1 MFFELAGASGAICQ
15 PIISEVAPMRSKRSI
30 QNAVLQSLLAL
41 PLLFAASCSKNLIDQ
56 LPEFFLFDAI
66 NPPLYSVSGVV
77 NGLTLNGL
85 VLANNSDTVTLNAPA
100 SDFMFPVRLRT
111 DSSYNVVITTHPRD
125 GSGSQLCEVVGG
137 SGMIG
142 NGDVSGINVN
152 CADAATVKVTV
163 PAAGLLGTGLVLL
176 NNGGDPLTI
185 NGPISGSTDF
195 AFRTPLVATSPGYSV
210 TVSSHPINPYQTCNV
225 TGGTGTY
232 GGSYPGVVPGIS
244 ASCVTN
250 RYNIRANV
258 TGLASG
264 TLVLT
269 SAYPTYPAEA
279 GPPAYPATM
288 AGTETLNITTT
299 GVSAPFATKIRSG
312 DTFTV
317 GIQTQPTGH
326 SCTIGMPTG
335 TVTSADISV
344 PVNCAPNSYFIKGNV
359 IGLAGSN
366 LRIAVTGGASQT
378 INVSGATFSS
388 TGIPYGTSYNLRILN
403 PTNPWQ
409 TCAFTDAGTTGGAI
423 GSSGATDAMGLVWN
437 NQITGGSMNLAGDI
451 TGVEITCTTNSF
463 TVSGTITGYTAGSY
477 SQDMVVQLNG
487 DPASNQTI
495 AAPSSGSTTTFSF
508 PALYA
513 VNSGSTYNVAVVTNP
528 IQAAGNTLFCAVSG
542 NGTMQG
548 ANVTGVS
555 ISCSPAAAINVT
567 VTGFGVSPAS
577 NFTLDP
583 DGAGAYPATTV
594 NGNGVYSFFVGNG
607 QSYNFNTPTPPN
619 QSCSWVTASSGTMG
633 ATSVALALDCTPM
646 ITSTSV
652 NADAGT
658 LEFDKG
664 TGPFTITFNKNIN
677 LPVSS
682 NSSTSC
688 ASQAIQI
695 SMVNAGGASVIPVN
709 NNFTSCLPVS
719 LSVSNN
725 VLTVTPNAAYMWY
738 EATYKIRIRNSAVT
752 DTGGKEMAYTAAS
765 SCDPVQCYESATGFN
780 TGGLVRKYD
789 VIGGAYNADTSR
801 SGINLVG
808 GTSTTTGVD
817 GDGSGAMSFGVNGTL
832 NSPSTGLP
840 LGASERTMCGWIQPY
855 TLAAPQIVLSYGSFA
870 DGFGINILDT
880 GVNAGVPSNPYVASG
895 QRLPLYT
902 WSHLCLRANSTT
914 ITLFLNGK
922 SIGTVAAGALNTA
935 NGNLYAGTNTSW
947 ALGPAQGVAM
957 DGVRIYNASL
967 PDRQIR
973 YLATQVPTG
982 LIARYAL
989 DSADGTDDE
998 WWDSSGWDQPL
1009 TASGGG
1015 AVPATDRFG
1024 IAASAYGFMRASS
1037 QFLSAPNSAVHNPGG
1052 TMTVM
1057 AWVKP
1062 TTLPGFGD
1070 FFTIVSTQTAD
1081 DKGFSLELYNIAGN
1095 MVLYLW
1101 GNGSTDAISV
1111 PFSMPV
1117 NVYTHVAATIS
1128 GGTTRFY
1135 VDGNEISSTGT
1146 LTTITPGT
1154 GLLYI
1159 GRRVDGYYMN
1169 GGIDE
1174 VRLYN
1179 RALSL
1184 AEIQAMVQQ
1193 PNKKIFVTVDAY
1205 TGNLGGIAG
1214 ADAICN
1220 ADTTRPDYSKLYKA
1234 LLADNSNRF
1243 PCLFGTVCANPTR
1256 LSSRDWSLQPFV
1268 TYVRPDNQPI
1278 MKTNAAGIYPFG
1290 VLSNPIGAGTQ
1301 TTWTGLFIGSGY
1313 WEQLDSLDERCQN
1326 WTDGSAVQSSAWGAT
1341 NATDAT
1347 SMSQNYSNNS
1357 SCDQPKHLYC
1367 VEQ

>member
-1 MFFELAGASGAICQ
+1 
-15 PIISEVAPMRSKRSI
+15 MRNKRSI
-30 QNAVLQSLLAL
+30 QNTVLQSLLAL
-41 PLLFAASCSKNLIDQ
+41 PLLFAFSCSKNLTDQ
-56 LPEFFLFDAI
+56 LPEIFLFDAI

-77 NGLTLNGL
+77 SGLTLNGL
-85 VLANNSDTVTLNAPA
+85 TLGNNSDSLTLNAPA
-100 SDFMFPVRLRT
+100 SDFVFPIRLRT
-111 DSSYNVVITTHPRD
+111 DSSYNVVVLAHPI
-125 GSGSQLCEVVGG
+125 GSGGSQLCEVVGG

-152 CADAATVKVTV
+152 CADAATVKVNV

-185 NGPISGSTDF
+185 NGPIAASTDF

-225 TGGTGTY
+225 TGGTGSY
-232 GGSYPGVVPGIS
+232 GGSYPGIVPGIS
-244 ASCVTN
+244 TFCVTN

-258 TGLASG
+258 TGLATG

-279 GPPAYPATM
+279 GPPAYPATT
-288 AGTETLNITTT
+288 AGTETLSITTS
-299 GVSAPFATKIRSG
+299 GVSAPFATKIRSH

-317 GIQTQPTGH
+317 GIQTQPSGL
-326 SCTIGMPTG
+326 SCTVGMPTG

-344 PVNCAPNSYFIKGNV
+344 PVNCAPNSYFIQGNV

-388 TGIPYGTSYNLRILN
+388 TGIPYGTAYTLRILN

-409 TCAFTDAGTTGGAI
+409 TCAFTDEGTTGGTI
-423 GSSGATDAMGLVWN
+423 GSSGATDAMGLAWN
-437 NQITGGSMNLAGDI
+437 DQITGGSMNLAGHI

-477 SQDMVVQLNG
+477 SQGMVVQLNG
-487 DPASNQTI
+487 NSSSNQTI

-528 IQAAGNTLFCAVSG
+528 IQTVGNTLFCAVSG

-555 ISCSPAAAINVT
+555 ISCTPAPAINVT
-567 VTGFGVSPAS
+567 VTGFGVTPAG

-594 NGNGVYSFFVGNG
+594 NGNGVYSFFVANG

-619 QSCSWVTASSGTMG
+619 QSCSWTTASSGTMG
-633 ATSVALALDCTPM
+633 TTNVALALDCTPM

-695 SMVNAGGASVIPVN
+695 SMVNTGGASVIPVN
-709 NNFTSCLPVS
+709 NNFTSCVPVS
-719 LSVSNN
+719 LSLSGN
-725 VLTVTPNAAYMWY
+725 VLTVTPNANYMWY
-738 EATYKIRIRNSAVT
+738 EATYKIRIRNSSVT
-752 DTGGKEMAYTAAS
+752 DTGGKSMAYATS
-765 SCDPVQCYESATGFN
+765 GSCTPVGCYESVTGFN
-780 TGGLVRKYD
+780 TGGLVRLYET
-789 VIGGAYNADTSR
+789 VGGSYNTDRSR
-801 SGINLVG
+801 SGMNLSG

-817 GDGSGAMSFGVNGTL
+817 GDGSGAMSFGVNDTL
-832 NSPSTGLP
+832 NAPSTGLP

-870 DGFGINILDT
+870 DGFAINILDT

-895 QRLPLYT
+895 QRLSLYT

-967 PDRQIR
+967 PERQIR

-982 LIARYAL
+982 LIARYDLAG
-989 DSADGTDDE
+989 DATDV
-998 WWDSSGWDQPL
+998 SGFDNDL
-1009 TASGGG
+1009 GG
-1015 AVPATDRFG
+1015 AATLAAGRFG
-1024 IAASAYGFMRASS
+1024 VPGTAYTFSNQS
-1037 QFLSAPNSAVHNPGG
+1037 LSGSESHYPTG
-1052 TMTVM
+1052 TQPVSICVW
-1057 AWVKP
+1057 ARP
-1062 TTLPGFGD
+1062 TTLSNDVNTWDTLFDYGSGGSKFYFGFKQHKQTVYNSGID
-1070 FFTIVSTQTAD
+1070 LLEATWPLNFTVQTSSFNHYCAV
-1081 DKGFSLELYNIAGN
+1081 Y
-1095 MVLYLW
+1095 
-1101 GNGSTDAISV
+1101 NGSTVTSYLNGSV
-1111 PFSMPV
+1111 
-1117 NVYTHVAATIS
+1117 TAVAAGVSITSLHGSLRIGQNLL
-1128 GGTTRFY
+1128 GGMPF
-1135 VDGNEISSTGT
+1135 DGI
-1146 LTTITPGT
+1146 
-1154 GLLYI
+1154 
-1159 GRRVDGYYMN
+1159 
-1169 GGIDE
+1169 IDD
-1174 VRLYN
+1174 VSVYN

-1184 AEIQAMVQQ
+1184 AEIRALVQQ
-1193 PNKKIFVTVDAY
+1193 PNKRIFVTDNTY
-1205 TGNLGGIAG
+1205 TGNLGGISG
-1214 ADAICN
+1214 ADAKCN
-1220 ADTTRPDYSKLYKA
+1220 NALDGEHPGTGTFKA
-1234 LLADNSNRF
+1234 LIADGSNRS
-1243 PCLFGTVCANPTR
+1243 PCLYGTYGSQCTSNDITKSKDWPMRPFTTYLRAGNLPVFTTNNAGVFLFG
-1256 LSSRDWSLQPFV
+1256 SL
-1268 TYVRPDNQPI
+1268 T
-1278 MKTNAAGIYPFG
+1278 
-1290 VLSNPIGAGTQ
+1290 NPIGSGQ
-1301 TTWTGLFIGSGY
+1301 TWTGLYIKPGN
-1313 WEQLDSLDERCQN
+1313 WEELNSQTQRCN
-1326 WTDGSAVQSSAWGAT
+1326 DWTDSAALSSSAWGDAT
-1341 NATDAT
+1341 ATDQT
-1347 SMSQNYSNNS
+1347 SMSQNS
-1357 SCDQPKHLYC
+1357 SFSSTCDQLKSLYC

>member
-1 MFFELAGASGAICQ
+1 
-15 PIISEVAPMRSKRSI
+15 MRNKRSI
-30 QNAVLQSLLAL
+30 QNTVLQSLLAL
-41 PLLFAASCSKNLIDQ
+41 PLLFAFSCSKNLTDQ

-66 NPPLYSVSGVV
+66 NPPLYSVSGAVSGLAM
-77 NGLTLNGL
+77 NGLILSNNG
-85 VLANNSDTVTLNAPA
+85 DTVTLDAPA
-100 SDFMFPVRLRT
+100 SDFVFPRRLRT
-111 DSSYNVVITTHPRD
+111 DTVYNVAISKHPGD
-125 GSGSQLCEVVGG
+125 VTQSQLCTVVGG
-137 SGMIG
+137 NGSIG
-142 NGDVSGINVN
+142 NGDVGGVQVN
-152 CADAATVKVTV
+152 CANAATIKVSV
-163 PAAGLLGTGLVLL
+163 PAGGLQGTGLILL

-185 NGPISGSTDF
+185 NGPIASATDF
-195 AFRTPLVATSPGYSV
+195 AFKTPLIATSNNYDV
-210 TVSSHPINPYQTCNV
+210 TVGTQPINPHQTCSV
-225 TGGTGTY
+225 TGGTDTY
-232 GGSYPGVVPGIS
+232 LGGYPDFVPGIS
-244 ASCVTN
+244 VDCVTN
-250 RYNIRANV
+250 RYSISVNV
-258 TGLASG
+258 TGLVSG
-264 TLVLT
+264 NTLVL
-269 SAYPTYPAEA
+269 SNAFPTYPAET
-279 GPPAYPATM
+279 GLESYPATS
-288 AGTETLNITTT
+288 AGSETLSVTTN
-299 GVSAPFATKIRSG
+299 GVSSPFATKIRSG
-312 DTFTV
+312 ETYAIAID
-317 GIQTQPTGH
+317 TQPSGQT
-326 SCTIGMPTG
+326 CVIGAPTG
-335 TVTSADISV
+335 NVTSANIVV
-344 PVNCAPNSYFIKGNV
+344 PVNCTKNSYFIQGTV
-359 IGLAGSN
+359 TGLAGSN
-366 LRIAVTGGASQT
+366 LRIAVTGGNSQT
-378 INVSGATFSS
+378 INVSGAAFTS
-388 TGIPYGTSYNLRILN
+388 TAIPYGTTYTLRILN
-403 PTNPWQ
+403 PTNLWQ
-409 TCAFTDAGTTGGAI
+409 TCSFIDEGDTGGAI
-423 GSSGATDAMGLVWN
+423 DSSGAVDAMGMVWN
-437 NQITGGSMNLAGDI
+437 DRISGGSMNLAGNI
-451 TGVEITCTTNSF
+451 TGIEIECVTNSF
-463 TVSGTITGYTAGSY
+463 TIGGKIIGYPAGSY
-477 SQDMVVQLNG
+477 TQDIVLQLNG
-487 DPASNQTI
+487 DPASNMTI
-495 AAPSSGSTTTFSF
+495 PAPASGSSVNFVF

-513 VNSGSTYNVAVVTNP
+513 VNSGSAYNVSVITNP
-528 IQAAGNTLFCAVSG
+528 QKLTGSTLKCAVSG
-542 NGTMQG
+542 NGTVAG
-548 ANVTGVS
+548 ANVTGVTV
-555 ISCSPAAAINVT
+555 SCTPAPAINVT

-594 NGNGVYSFFVGNG
+594 NANGVYSFFVANG
-607 QSYNFNTPTPPN
+607 QSYYFNTPTPPN
-619 QSCSWVTASSGTMG
+619 QSCSWTTASSGTMG
-633 ATSVALALDCTPM
+633 TTNVALALDCTPM

-709 NNFTSCLPVS
+709 NNFTSCVPVS
-719 LSVSNN
+719 LSVSGN

-738 EATYKIRIRNSAVT
+738 EATYKIRIRNSSVT
-752 DTGGKEMAYTAAS
+752 DTGGKSMAYATS
-765 SCDPVQCYESATGFN
+765 GSCTPVGCYESATGFN
-780 TGGLVRKYD
+780 TGGLVRLYET
-789 VIGGAYNADTSR
+789 VSGSYNTDRSR
-801 SGINLVG
+801 SGMNLSG

-1062 TTLPGFGD
+1062 ATLPGSGEIYTVVSNRSGD
-1070 FFTIVSTQTAD
+1070 D
-1081 DKGFSLELYNIAGN
+1081 GFAFELYNTAGSQT
-1095 MVLYLW
+1095 LYLW
-1101 GNGSTDAISV
+1101 GDGGDGATSAA
-1111 PFSMPV
+1111 FSLPV
-1117 NVYTHVAATIS
+1117 GVYTHVAATFS

-1135 VDGNEISSTGT
+1135 VDGNEISSTVA
-1146 LTTITPGT
+1146 LNVIIPGN

-1159 GRRVDGYYMN
+1159 GRRDDGHYMN
-1169 GGIDE
+1169 GEIDE

-1193 PNKKIFVTVDAY
+1193 PNKKIFVTVNAY

>member
-1 MFFELAGASGAICQ
+1 
-15 PIISEVAPMRSKRSI
+15 MRNKRSLQI
-30 QNAVLQSLLAL
+30 TVLQSLLAL
-41 PLLFAASCSKNLIDQ
+41 PLLFAFSCSKNLTDQ

-66 NPPLYSVSGVV
+66 NPPLYSVSGAV
-77 NGLTLNGL
+77 NGLAMNGL
-85 VLANNSDTVTLNAPA
+85 ILTNNGDTVTLDAPA
-100 SDFMFPVRLRT
+100 SDFVFPRRLRT
-111 DSSYNVVITTHPRD
+111 DTAYNVSISRHPGD
-125 GSGSQLCEVVGG
+125 LAQSQLCTVVGG
-137 SGMIG
+137 NGSIG
-142 NGDVSGINVN
+142 NGDVGGVQVN
-152 CADAATVKVTV
+152 CANAATMKVSV
-163 PAAGLLGTGLVLL
+163 PAGGLQGTGLILL

-185 NGPISGSTDF
+185 NGPIASATDF
-195 AFRTPLVATSPGYSV
+195 AFKTPLIATSNSYDV
-210 TVSSHPINPYQTCNV
+210 TVGTQPINPHQTCSV
-225 TGGTGTY
+225 TGGTDTY
-232 GGSYPGVVPGIS
+232 LGGYPDTVPGIS
-244 ASCVTN
+244 VDCVTN
-250 RYNIRANV
+250 RYSISVNV
-258 TGLASG
+258 TGLVSG
-264 TLVLT
+264 NTLVL
-269 SAYPTYPAEA
+269 SNAFPTYPAET
-279 GPPAYPATM
+279 GLENYPATS
-288 AGTETLNITTT
+288 AGSETLSVTTN
-299 GVSAPFATKIRSG
+299 GVSSPFATKIRSG
-312 DTFTV
+312 EAYAIAID
-317 GIQTQPTGH
+317 TQPSGQT
-326 SCTIGMPTG
+326 CVIGAPTG
-335 TVTSADISV
+335 NVTSANIVV
-344 PVNCAPNSYFIKGNV
+344 PVNCTKNSYFIQGTV
-359 IGLAGSN
+359 TGLAGSN
-366 LRIAVTGGASQT
+366 LRIAVTGGNSQT
-378 INVSGATFSS
+378 INVSGAAFTS
-388 TGIPYGTSYNLRILN
+388 TAIPYGTTYTLRILN
-403 PTNPWQ
+403 PTNLWQ
-409 TCAFTDAGTTGGAI
+409 TCSFIDEGDTGGAI
-423 GSSGATDAMGLVWN
+423 DSSGAVDAMGMVWN
-437 NQITGGSMNLAGDI
+437 DRISGGSMNLAGNI
-451 TGVEITCTTNSF
+451 TGIEIECVTNSF
-463 TVSGTITGYTAGSY
+463 TIGGKIIGYPAGSY
-477 SQDMVVQLNG
+477 TQDSVLQLNG
-487 DPASNQTI
+487 DPASNMTI
-495 AAPSSGSTTTFSF
+495 PAPASGSSVNFVF

-513 VNSGSTYNVAVVTNP
+513 VNSGSAYNVSVITNP
-528 IQAAGNTLFCAVSG
+528 QKSTGSTLKCAVSG
-542 NGTMQG
+542 NGTVAG
-548 ANVTGVS
+548 ANVTGVTV
-555 ISCSPAAAINVT
+555 SCTPAPAINVT

-594 NGNGVYSFFVGNG
+594 NANGVYSFFVANG

-619 QSCSWVTASSGTMG
+619 QSCSWTTASSGTMG
-633 ATSVALALDCTPM
+633 TTNVALALDCTPM

-664 TGPFTITFNKNIN
+664 TGAFTITFNKNIN

-709 NNFTSCLPVS
+709 NNFTSCVPVS
-719 LSVSNN
+719 LSVSGN
-725 VLTVTPNAAYMWY
+725 VLTVTPNANYMWY
-738 EATYKIRIRNSAVT
+738 EATYKIRIRNSAIT
-752 DTGGKEMAYTAAS
+752 DTGGKSMAYTAAS

-789 VIGGAYNADTSR
+789 FDGGAGTDSSR
-801 SGINLVG
+801 QGQHV
-808 GTSTTTGVD
+808 STWNGSQVLMTGAD
-817 GDGSGAMSFGVNGTL
+817 GDGSGAHQFDGINRSFSAPT
-832 NSPSTGLP
+832 TGLP
-840 LGASERTMCGWIQPY
+840 SGNAARTICTWIQAGAVNDLNDGIVTYGGSSFLSLRNGFVTYGETGSPGVNFFISPFKVPFY
-855 TLAAPQIVLSYGSFA
+855 SWTHVCGRFNGANLTIFVNGVNVLSTTTTMSSPLSQPLTFGDFA
-870 DGFGINILDT
+870 WAPGNNLT
-880 GVNAGVPSNPYVASG
+880 G
-895 QRLPLYT
+895 
-902 WSHLCLRANSTT
+902 
-914 ITLFLNGK
+914 
-922 SIGTVAAGALNTA
+922 
-935 NGNLYAGTNTSW
+935 
-947 ALGPAQGVAM
+947 AM

-1009 TASGGG
+1009 TASGGSPSLV
-1015 AVPATDRFG
+1015 ADRFG
-1024 IAASAYGFMRASS
+1024 IAASAYDFLRAGSE
-1037 QFLSAPNSAVHNPGG
+1037 FLSAPNSTVHNPGG
-1052 TMTVM
+1052 AMTVM

-1101 GNGSTDAISV
+1101 GNGTTDAISV

-1117 NVYTHVAATIS
+1117 NVYTHVAATMS

-1174 VRLYN
+1174 VRMYN

-1184 AEIQAMVQQ
+1184 AEIRAMVQQ
-1193 PNKKIFVTVDAY
+1193 PNKKIFVTVNAY